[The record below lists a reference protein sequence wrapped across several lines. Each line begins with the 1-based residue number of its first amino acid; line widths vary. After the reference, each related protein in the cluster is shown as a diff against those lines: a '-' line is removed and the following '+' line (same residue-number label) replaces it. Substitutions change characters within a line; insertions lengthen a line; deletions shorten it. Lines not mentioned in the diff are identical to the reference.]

1 MPPKPTSSY
10 FSGRVHSVVFEN
22 ESEAFYILRVVLDQ
36 ECITSDLSSG
46 TITLR
51 GEIPGLQ
58 ISVGLWFGF
67 EGVWEDHPNH
77 GRQVKVTRA
86 PVLKDGWDKDT
97 CAKILLSH
105 GIGPSIVTSIKDHFG
120 ERMGNAL
127 LDLDEISKVPG
138 MTDFLAGHIRDKWA
152 TARSHYLTLGFL
164 SDLGLPQGKIRQVW
178 SIFGDEAKEVLS
190 KNPWALV
197 QISGITFN
205 DADTVATRLGLECS
219 HKNPLRVEGA
229 VLYASREGRGF
240 GHLYSRTGELF
251 QAVRDIDPFV
261 TEKDIA
267 SAIKSLVSQKSLV
280 VEREPSSGITAVY
293 DPWLHKVE
301 SEAASMLME
310 RFQNAKIK
318 SDSSIRY
325 AKALVSED
333 SCSLREAV
341 LKTLARNS
349 AAGGMTLS
357 PKQTEGVLNAVVEP
371 ISVIT
376 GLPGSGKTSSLRTAV
391 AIMQEAGMSLLLVAP
406 TGIAAKRLASVTGL
420 NASTI
425 HRAFRSRGASRDQ
438 GREATYSGVV
448 GESLTLSGSDGSD
461 EVWGFSPGDPHP
473 AEVVIIDESSMVDQH
488 LLFRILHCTR
498 SDARLVFVGD
508 AAQLPSVGPGNVLR
522 DLLASKLFPTVTL
535 TEVFRQA
542 ETSPIIRAAHDV
554 HAGRVPEAPVGTDFS
569 LIHLTDEAQVAS
581 TIVTMATRLFEKRSN
596 FQVLSPRHSGTIGV
610 TALNTRLRE
619 AINPK
624 QPTLQEIKLGSEVL
638 REDDRVMVVKNDY
651 TLGIYNGDVGKV
663 ASIDRKAKEIEVK
676 IHGPPVLHVRIPFK
690 SAGNL
695 LRLAYAIT
703 AHRSQGQEYDVILL
717 PLLPSFGLQLQRNLF
732 YTAIT
737 RARKKVV
744 LVGSAEAMAMAVA
757 NDKEG
762 DRNTLF
768 LHRLLRLASA
778 SNTTSDSAIS

>member
-1 MPPKPTSSY
+1 MPSKSVPLY
-10 FSGRVHSVVFEN
+10 FSGRVHSIVFEN
-22 ESEAFYILRVVLDQ
+22 ESEAFYILRIVLDQ
-36 ECITSDLSSG
+36 ECVTSDMSSG

-67 EGVWEDHPNH
+67 EGTWEEHPSH
-77 GRQVKVTRA
+77 GRQVKVVRA
-86 PVLKDGWDKDT
+86 PILKDGWDQDT

-105 GIGPSIVTSIKDHFG
+105 GIGPTIVASIKEYFG

-127 LDLDEISKVPG
+127 LDLDEVSKVPG
-138 MTDFLAGHIRDKWA
+138 MTDFLASHIRDKWA
-152 TARSHYLTLGFL
+152 AARAHYLTLGFL

-178 SIFGDEAKEVLS
+178 SVFGDESRDILS

-197 QISGITFN
+197 QIGGVTFN
-205 DADTVATRLGLECS
+205 DADTVANRLGLECS
-219 HKNPLRVEGA
+219 HNNPLRVEGA
-229 VLYASREGRGF
+229 VLYAAREGRGF
-240 GHLYSRTGELF
+240 GHLYSRTGELL

-261 TEKDIA
+261 TEKDLA
-267 SAIKSLVSQKSLV
+267 QAIKALVAQKSLI
-280 VEREPSSGITAVY
+280 VEREPSCGITAVY

-301 SEAASMLME
+301 SEAATMLVDRMKKAII
-310 RFQNAKIK
+310 QP
-318 SDSSIRY
+318 DVSIRY
-325 AKALVSED
+325 AKALVPESP
-333 SCSLREAV
+333 CSLKEAV
-341 LKTLARNS
+341 HQTLARNS

-357 PKQTEGVLNAVVEP
+357 SKQTEGVLNAVLEP
-371 ISVIT
+371 VSVIT

-425 HRAFRSRGASRDQ
+425 HRAFRSKGVRDE

-448 GESLTLSGSDGSD
+448 GESQTLSGSDGSD
-461 EVWGFSPGDPHP
+461 EIWGFGPGDPHP
-473 AEVVIIDESSMVDQH
+473 AEVIIIDESSMVDQH
-488 LLFRILHCTR
+488 LLFRILQCTR
-498 SDARLVFVGD
+498 PDARLVFVGD

-554 HAGRVPEAPVGTDFS
+554 HAGRVPEAPLGTDFS
-569 LIHLTDEAQVAS
+569 LMTLMDESAVAS
-581 TIVTMATRLFEKRSN
+581 TIVTMATKLFEKRSN

-610 TALNTRLRE
+610 TSLNTRLRE

-624 QPTLQEIKLGSEVL
+624 QPTLQEIKLGSEIL

-651 TLGIYNGDVGKV
+651 NLGIYNGDVGKV
-663 ASIDRKAKEIEVK
+663 ASIDRKAKEIEIK

-690 SAGNL
+690 SAGTL

-717 PLLPSFGLQLQRNLF
+717 PILPSFGLQLQRNLF

-737 RARKKVV
+737 RARKKVI
-744 LVGSAEAMAMAVA
+744 LVGTRDAMAMAIA

-768 LHRLLRLASA
+768 LHRLLRLS
-778 SNTTSDSAIS
+778 SNTTSDSTIS